1 MQALLTKAHST
12 DTGPDAIRLA
22 ALLSNEE
29 KVILE
34 AGRVSTIAFEHWRV
48 NAWATRRPAVKRR
61 AKENAPDSGNAQR

>member
-34 AGRVSTIAFEHWRV
+34 AGRVSMVAFDRWRV
-48 NAWATRRPAVKRR
+48 HSWATRRPPVKRR
-61 AKENAPDSGNAQR
+61 AKENAPLNSNAPR